1 MDNKKYISIGKI
13 TNFFGIKGE
22 AKVGFSNENQ
32 IKTAKT
38 VYMLDD
44 ESKRELKIKN
54 VRFQK
59 NFAIVKFEEIDDIN
73 DLMEF
78 KGQRIFVLK
87 EDATKKLDKNEF
99 LIVDLIGCDVFDND
113 KKIGTVVDVTSNSSQ
128 DLINIKNPIGQ
139 ISLVPFVEEFFPEV
153 DLKNKK
159 ITIKPIEGLLSWN
172 MM

>member
-1 MDNKKYISIGKI
+1 MENKKYISIGKI

-44 ESKRELKIKN
+44 VSKRELKIKN

-73 DLMEF
+73 EIMEF

-139 ISLVPFVEEFFPEV
+139 ISLVPFVEEFFPEI

-159 ITIKPIEGLLSWN
+159 IIIKPIEGLLS
-172 MM
+172 

>member
-1 MDNKKYISIGKI
+1 M
-13 TNFFGIKGE
+13 
-22 AKVGFSNENQ
+22 
-32 IKTAKT
+32 
-38 VYMLDD
+38 
-44 ESKRELKIKN
+44 ELKIKN

-59 NFAIVKFEEIDDIN
+59 NFAIVKFEEINDIN
-73 DLMEF
+73 ELMEF
-78 KGQRIFVLK
+78 KGQRIFILK

-99 LIVDLIGCDVFDND
+99 LIIDLIGCEVFDDN
-113 KKIGTVVDVTSNSSQ
+113 KKVGVVVDVTSNSSQ

-172 MM
+172 MTL

>member
-139 ISLVPFVEEFFPEV
+139 ISVVPFVEEFFPEV

-159 ITIKPIEGLLSWN
+159 ITIKPIEGLLS
-172 MM
+172 

>member
-159 ITIKPIEGLLSWN
+159 ITIKPIEGLLS
-172 MM
+172 

>member
-44 ESKRELKIKN
+44 VSKRELKIKN

-73 DLMEF
+73 EIMEF

-99 LIVDLIGCDVFDND
+99 LIVDLIGCEVFDND

-139 ISLVPFVEEFFPEV
+139 ISLVPFVEEFFPEI
-153 DLKNKK
+153 DLENKK
-159 ITIKPIEGLLSWN
+159 IIIKPIEGLLS
-172 MM
+172 

>member
-1 MDNKKYISIGKI
+1 MENKKYISIGKI

-44 ESKRELKIKN
+44 VSKRELKIKN

-73 DLMEF
+73 EIMEF

-99 LIVDLIGCDVFDND
+99 LIVDLIGCEVFDND

-139 ISLVPFVEEFFPEV
+139 ISLVPFVEEFFPEI

-159 ITIKPIEGLLSWN
+159 IIIKPIEGLLS
-172 MM
+172 